1 MLEKNFQANLIK
13 EIKRRM
19 PDCIVMKNDSTYIQ
33 GIPDLT
39 ILHGNKWA
47 TLECKKTKTS
57 SRRPNQ
63 KHYVDKMNE
72 MSFSRFISPEN
83 AEEVLDELQRSFGT

>member
-1 MLEKNFQANLIK
+1 MLEKNFQADLIK
-13 EIKRRM
+13 EIKERF
-19 PDCIVMKNDSTYIQ
+19 PGCIVMKNDTSYIQ

-39 ILHGNKWA
+39 ILHGDKWA
-47 TLECKKTKTS
+47 VLECKKTKSS

-63 KHYVDKMNE
+63 SYYVEKLDG

-83 AEEVLDELQRSFGT
+83 KEEVLDELQRTFRT